1 MNPYQTRSTEGL
13 SGVELTIALYDGLIR
28 FLYRAIEAVDRGDAG
43 ERRAAVK
50 RALDILMYL
59 QATLRT
65 DVGGK
70 PAEALGEFY
79 VAMFALILQGSQGA
93 SIEKFLKVIQFV
105 KNVRDAWREVA
116 NDPAAN
122 EAMANLPASTCGVP
136 SNLPSASIPAPGGVE
151 HAGWLA

>member
-13 SGVELTIALYDGLIR
+13 SGVELTIALYDGIMR
-28 FLYRAIEAVDRGDAG
+28 FLYRAIEAVERGDAG

-65 DVGGK
+65 DIGGK

-79 VAMFALILQGSQGA
+79 VAMFALILQGSQRA
-93 SIEKFLKVIQFV
+93 SNEKFLKAIQFV
-105 KNVRDAWREVA
+105 KNVRDAWREVV

-122 EAMANLPASTCGVP
+122 GPINLAANSANLRSSPAPAYAPASDGRE
-136 SNLPSASIPAPGGVE
+136 SAN
-151 HAGWLA
+151 WLA

>member
-13 SGVELTIALYDGLIR
+13 SGVELTIALYDGIMR
-28 FLYRAIEAVDRGDAG
+28 FLYRAIEAVERGDAG

-65 DVGGK
+65 DIGGK

-79 VAMFALILQGSQGA
+79 VAMFALILQGSQRA
-93 SIEKFLKVIQFV
+93 SSEKFLKAIQFV
-105 KNVRDAWREVA
+105 KNVRDAWREVV
-116 NDPAAN
+116 NHSAAN
-122 EAMANLPASTCGVP
+122 QTTNLPGNSGDVP
-136 SNLPSASIPAPGGVE
+136 SNLSTGCMPAPASGAN
-151 HAGWLA
+151 AGWLA